1 MAIHPPSPL
10 LSVSPVQL
18 IEIKARGRFGAV
30 WKGQL
35 KTETVAVKIFPLQV
49 TINNTPITF
58 HVKIVNV
65 LFYIFRTSNR
75 GLPNKRSLN
84 YLNWITI
91 IFSNSWVLKRGVTA
105 FKRNFGSLLPSTRK
119 VLCATIS
126 RYYSSSYFFFNGSTS
141 LTFSL
146 LFCAGKYIVVAG
158 IDPYCRGHGSWI
170 DSPPRRSAGNE
181 RRPLQTRRRPSW
193 FQVQERS
200 AQIGSDSLHCR
211 LWFGSH
217 FLPREAHR
225 RHSRTGKL
233 SNEIW

>member
-49 TINNTPITF
+49 TINNTPVTF

-75 GLPNKRSLN
+75 GLPSKRSLN

-91 IFSNSWVLKRGVTA
+91 IFSNS
-105 FKRNFGSLLPSTRK
+105 
-119 VLCATIS
+119 
-126 RYYSSSYFFFNGSTS
+126 
-141 LTFSL
+141 
-146 LFCAGKYIVVAG
+146 
-158 IDPYCRGHGSWI
+158 
-170 DSPPRRSAGNE
+170 
-181 RRPLQTRRRPSW
+181 
-193 FQVQERS
+193 
-200 AQIGSDSLHCR
+200 
-211 LWFGSH
+211 
-217 FLPREAHR
+217 
-225 RHSRTGKL
+225 
-233 SNEIW
+233 